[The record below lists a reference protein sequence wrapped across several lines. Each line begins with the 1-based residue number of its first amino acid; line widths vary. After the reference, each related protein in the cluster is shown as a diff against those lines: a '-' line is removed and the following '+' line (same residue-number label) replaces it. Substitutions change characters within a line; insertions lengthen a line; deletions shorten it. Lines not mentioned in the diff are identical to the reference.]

1 MLDDKNSNENTIE
14 FDLDDERYQGLEN
27 LVNTHRNLKYNE
39 GKTPVTPSP
48 EGQFPPKAP
57 RYPHTPVTQDY
68 RNGATFPDKNAR
80 SGQPHHPHTPVSPAK
95 SDYPKGF
102 KVPKKY
108 KSNRRLSKTKRKLP
122 KALTLLLAA
131 GLAIGGFKVVTL
143 GIEHFQ
149 DNSRNES
156 LANSQQ
162 NLEDMVHRET
172 ALGEVS
178 TYQVQNNDLQILNA
192 DLNNLLERYEQNP
205 SLVNES
211 EIANLLQNC
220 YLEGRDIVF
229 AKVADAY
236 NAYSNE
242 NDEYPKTIDA
252 KNLIYRID
260 DDMNPPYYIAN
271 RSDKVNNPN
280 GTAVAS
286 QNSILSDFIKKQLK
300 INDLYTSNPFEE
312 NSAHLREGVSAS
324 QALDLLKEGVNDI
337 NEMATSNLHYEKS
350 LLGNPSLV
358 IDEYQRESDTPS
370 IENVST
376 SNVNVTHDLD
386 DDER

>member
-57 RYPHTPVTQDY
+57 RY
-68 RNGATFPDKNAR
+68 
-80 SGQPHHPHTPVSPAK
+80 PHTPVSPAK

-242 NDEYPKTIDA
+242 NDEYPKQLTQ
-252 KNLIYRID
+252 RI
-260 DDMNPPYYIAN
+260 
-271 RSDKVNNPN
+271 
-280 GTAVAS
+280 
-286 QNSILSDFIKKQLK
+286 
-300 INDLYTSNPFEE
+300 
-312 NSAHLREGVSAS
+312 
-324 QALDLLKEGVNDI
+324 
-337 NEMATSNLHYEKS
+337 
-350 LLGNPSLV
+350 
-358 IDEYQRESDTPS
+358 
-370 IENVST
+370 
-376 SNVNVTHDLD
+376 
-386 DDER
+386 